1 MWISIRMTSRL
12 EAKGLVRRFSRL
24 RAVDGIT
31 FDLQAGELL
40 TIFGPNGAGKTT
52 LLNILAGV
60 MCPDEGQV
68 LLDGNVVVGSERQW
82 RKEVGLVT
90 HQTMLYDRLT
100 AVENLSFYS
109 KLFSLEDSERRIRDA
124 LEDLKIK
131 EVADQPVGSLSRG
144 FQQRI
149 ALARALL
156 HDPKILLLDEPYIGL
171 DLYASRLLRDLIS
184 QLKDG
189 ERTVVL
195 VTHNF
200 GQGLELADRIAI
212 QVSGQFIFTGSSD
225 GVELT
230 EFEEFYC
237 RKIEEV
243 RP

>member
-1 MWISIRMTSRL
+1 MTSRL

-82 RKEVGLVT
+82 RKEFGLVT

-109 KLFSLEDSERRIRDA
+109 KLFNLEDSERRIWDA
-124 LEDLKIK
+124 MEDLKVK
-131 EVADQPVGSLSRG
+131 EVANQPVGSLSRG

-237 RKIEEV
+237 RKIEEI

>member
-1 MWISIRMTSRL
+1 MTSRL

-131 EVADQPVGSLSRG
+131 
-144 FQQRI
+144 
-149 ALARALL
+149 
-156 HDPKILLLDEPYIGL
+156 
-171 DLYASRLLRDLIS
+171 
-184 QLKDG
+184 
-189 ERTVVL
+189 
-195 VTHNF
+195 
-200 GQGLELADRIAI
+200 
-212 QVSGQFIFTGSSD
+212 
-225 GVELT
+225 
-230 EFEEFYC
+230 
-237 RKIEEV
+237 
-243 RP
+243 

>member
-1 MWISIRMTSRL
+1 MTSRL

-82 RKEVGLVT
+82 RKEFGLVT

-230 EFEEFYC
+230 EFEELYF
-237 RKIEEV
+237 RKIEDL
-243 RP
+243 RL

>member
-1 MWISIRMTSRL
+1 MTSRL
-12 EAKGLVRRFSRL
+12 EAKGLVRKFSRL

-68 LLDGNVVVGSERQW
+68 LLDGSVVVGSERQW

-109 KLFSLEDSERRIRDA
+109 KLFSLEDSEHRIRDA
-124 LEDLKIK
+124 LEGLKIK

>member
-1 MWISIRMTSRL
+1 MTSRL

-82 RKEVGLVT
+82 RKEFGLVT

-109 KLFSLEDSERRIRDA
+109 KLFNLEDSERRIWDA
-124 LEDLKIK
+124 MEDLEVK
-131 EVADQPVGSLSRG
+131 EVANQPVGSLSRG

-171 DLYASRLLRDLIS
+171 DLYASRLLRDLIN

-237 RKIEEV
+237 RKIEELKS
-243 RP
+243 

>member
-1 MWISIRMTSRL
+1 MAWKRL
-12 EAKGLVRRFSRL
+12 TFLLLFFYTVAEAK
-24 RAVDGIT
+24 
-31 FDLQAGELL
+31 E
-40 TIFGPNGAGKTT
+40 
-52 LLNILAGV
+52 
-60 MCPDEGQV
+60 
-68 LLDGNVVVGSERQW
+68 
-82 RKEVGLVT
+82 EV
-90 HQTMLYDRLT
+90 
-100 AVENLSFYS
+100 
-109 KLFSLEDSERRIRDA
+109 KL
-124 LEDLKIK
+124 K
-131 EVADQPVGSLSRG
+131 
-144 FQQRI
+144 
-149 ALARALL
+149 
-156 HDPKILLLDEPYIGL
+156 KILLLDEPYIGL

-200 GQGLELADRIAI
+200 GQGLELADRIAL

>member
-1 MWISIRMTSRL
+1 MTSRL

-24 RAVDGIT
+24 RAVDDIT

-60 MCPDEGQV
+60 MYPDEGQV

-82 RKEVGLVT
+82 RKEFGLVT

-100 AVENLSFYS
+100 TVENLSFYS
-109 KLFSLEDSERRIRDA
+109 KLFNLEDSERRIWDA
-124 LEDLKIK
+124 MEDLKVK
-131 EVADQPVGSLSRG
+131 EGANQPVGSLSRG

-237 RKIEEV
+237 RKIEEL

>member
-1 MWISIRMTSRL
+1 MTSRL

-31 FDLQAGELL
+31 FDLKAGELM

-60 MCPDEGQV
+60 ICPDEGQV

-124 LEDLKIK
+124 LEGLKIK

>member
-1 MWISIRMTSRL
+1 MTSRL

-24 RAVDGIT
+24 RAVDDIT

-82 RKEVGLVT
+82 RKEFGLVT

-100 AVENLSFYS
+100 TVENLSFYS
-109 KLFSLEDSERRIRDA
+109 KLFNLEDSERRIWDA
-124 LEDLKIK
+124 MEDLKVK
-131 EVADQPVGSLSRG
+131 EVANQPVGSLSRG

-237 RKIEEV
+237 RKIEEL

>member
-1 MWISIRMTSRL
+1 MTSRL

-82 RKEVGLVT
+82 RKEFGLVT

-109 KLFSLEDSERRIRDA
+109 KLFSLEDSECRIRDA
-124 LEDLKIK
+124 LEDVKIK

-237 RKIEEV
+237 RKIEEI

>member
-1 MWISIRMTSRL
+1 MTSRL

-82 RKEVGLVT
+82 RKEFGLVT

-100 AVENLSFYS
+100 TVENLSFYS
-109 KLFSLEDSERRIRDA
+109 KLFNLEDSERRIWDA
-124 LEDLKIK
+124 MEDLKVK
-131 EVADQPVGSLSRG
+131 EVANQPVGSLSRG

-237 RKIEEV
+237 RKIEDL

>member
-1 MWISIRMTSRL
+1 MTSRL

-31 FDLQAGELL
+31 FDLKAGELL

-82 RKEVGLVT
+82 RKEFGLVT

-124 LEDLKIK
+124 LEGLKIK

-212 QVSGQFIFTGSSD
+212 QVSGQFIFTGPSD

>member
-1 MWISIRMTSRL
+1 MTSRL

-124 LEDLKIK
+124 LEGLKIK

-149 ALARALL
+149 ALASALL

-184 QLKDG
+184 KLKDG
-189 ERTVVL
+189 ERTVGL
-195 VTHNF
+195 VPHNF

-212 QVSGQFIFTGSSD
+212 QVSGQFIFTGPSD

-237 RKIEEV
+237 RKIEDL

>member
-1 MWISIRMTSRL
+1 MTSRL

-82 RKEVGLVT
+82 RKEFGLVP

-124 LEDLKIK
+124 LEGLKIK

-237 RKIEEV
+237 RKIEDL

>member
-1 MWISIRMTSRL
+1 MTSRL

-60 MCPDEGQV
+60 MYPDEGQV

-82 RKEVGLVT
+82 RKEFGLVT

-124 LEDLKIK
+124 LEGLKIK

>member
-1 MWISIRMTSRL
+1 MTSRL

>member
-1 MWISIRMTSRL
+1 MTSRL

-82 RKEVGLVT
+82 RKEFGLVT

-109 KLFSLEDSERRIRDA
+109 KLFNLEDSERRIWDA
-124 LEDLKIK
+124 MEDLEVK
-131 EVADQPVGSLSRG
+131 EVANQPVGSLSRG

-156 HDPKILLLDEPYIGL
+156 HDPKVLLLDEPYIGL
-171 DLYASRLLRDLIS
+171 DLYASRLLRDLIN

-237 RKIEEV
+237 RKIEEL
-243 RP
+243 RS

>member
-1 MWISIRMTSRL
+1 MTSRL

-82 RKEVGLVT
+82 RKEFGLVT

-237 RKIEEV
+237 RKIEEI

>member
-1 MWISIRMTSRL
+1 MTSRL

-60 MCPDEGQV
+60 MCPGEGQV

-82 RKEVGLVT
+82 RKEFGLVT

>member
-1 MWISIRMTSRL
+1 MTSRL

-60 MCPDEGQV
+60 MCPAEGQV

-82 RKEVGLVT
+82 RKEFGLVT

>member
-1 MWISIRMTSRL
+1 MTSRL

-31 FDLQAGELL
+31 FDLKAGELL

-60 MCPDEGQV
+60 MCPDEGRV

-212 QVSGQFIFTGSSD
+212 QVSGQFIFTGPSD

-237 RKIEEV
+237 SKIEEL

>member
-1 MWISIRMTSRL
+1 MTSRL

-82 RKEVGLVT
+82 RKEFGLVT

-124 LEDLKIK
+124 LEDLEIK

>member
-1 MWISIRMTSRL
+1 MTSRL

-82 RKEVGLVT
+82 RKEFGLVT

-109 KLFSLEDSERRIRDA
+109 KLFNLEDSERRIWDA
-124 LEDLKIK
+124 MEDLEVK
-131 EVADQPVGSLSRG
+131 EVANQPVGSLSRG

-171 DLYASRLLRDLIS
+171 DLYASRLLRDLIN

-237 RKIEEV
+237 RKIEEL
-243 RP
+243 RS

>member
-1 MWISIRMTSRL
+1 MTSRL

-124 LEDLKIK
+124 LEGLKIK

-149 ALARALL
+149 ALARACLL
-156 HDPKILLLDEPYIGL
+156 YTSDAADE
-171 DLYASRLLRDLIS
+171 
-184 QLKDG
+184 
-189 ERTVVL
+189 
-195 VTHNF
+195 
-200 GQGLELADRIAI
+200 
-212 QVSGQFIFTGSSD
+212 
-225 GVELT
+225 
-230 EFEEFYC
+230 
-237 RKIEEV
+237 
-243 RP
+243 

>member
-1 MWISIRMTSRL
+1 MTSRL

-82 RKEVGLVT
+82 RKEFGIVT

-100 AVENLSFYS
+100 AEENLSFYS

-124 LEDLKIK
+124 LEDLEIK

-156 HDPKILLLDEPYIGL
+156 HDPKILLLDEPYVGL

>member
-1 MWISIRMTSRL
+1 MTSRL

-60 MCPDEGQV
+60 MYPDEGQV
-68 LLDGNVVVGSERQW
+68 LLDGNVAVGSERQW
-82 RKEVGLVT
+82 RKEFGLVT

-237 RKIEEV
+237 R
-243 RP
+243 

>member
-1 MWISIRMTSRL
+1 MTSRL

-82 RKEVGLVT
+82 RKEFGLVT

-237 RKIEEV
+237 RKIEEG

>member
-1 MWISIRMTSRL
+1 MTSRL

-82 RKEVGLVT
+82 RKEFGLVT
-90 HQTMLYDRLT
+90 HQTMLYGRLT

-237 RKIEEV
+237 RKIEDL

>member
-1 MWISIRMTSRL
+1 MTSRL

-60 MCPDEGQV
+60 MCPDEGRV

-124 LEDLKIK
+124 LEGLKIK

>member
-1 MWISIRMTSRL
+1 MTSRL

-124 LEDLKIK
+124 LEGLKIK

-237 RKIEEV
+237 RKIEDL

>member
-1 MWISIRMTSRL
+1 MTSRL

-24 RAVDGIT
+24 KAVDGIT

-68 LLDGNVVVGSERQW
+68 LLDGNVVVESERQW
-82 RKEVGLVT
+82 RKEFGLVT

-237 RKIEEV
+237 RKIEDL

>member
-1 MWISIRMTSRL
+1 MTSRL

-60 MCPDEGQV
+60 ICPDEGQV

-124 LEDLKIK
+124 LEGLKIK

>member
-1 MWISIRMTSRL
+1 MTSRL

-60 MCPDEGQV
+60 ICPDEGQV

-82 RKEVGLVT
+82 RKEFGLVT

-237 RKIEEV
+237 RKIEDL

>member
-124 LEDLKIK
+124 LEGLKIK

>member
-1 MWISIRMTSRL
+1 MTSRL

-60 MCPDEGQV
+60 MYPDEGQV

-124 LEDLKIK
+124 LEGLKIK

>member
-1 MWISIRMTSRL
+1 MTSRL

-31 FDLQAGELL
+31 FDLKAGELL

-124 LEDLKIK
+124 LEGLKIK

-212 QVSGQFIFTGSSD
+212 QVSGQFIFTGPSD

-237 RKIEEV
+237 SKIEEL

>member
-1 MWISIRMTSRL
+1 MTSRL

-31 FDLQAGELL
+31 FDLKAGELL

-124 LEDLKIK
+124 LEGLKIK

>member
-1 MWISIRMTSRL
+1 MTSRL

-60 MCPDEGQV
+60 MYPDEGQV
-68 LLDGNVVVGSERQW
+68 LLDGNVAVGSERQW
-82 RKEVGLVT
+82 RKEFGLVT

-237 RKIEEV
+237 RKIEDL